1 MIKQVTH
8 IVPVGFTKE
17 KLIEGI
23 KQFPFHKII
32 LVLGKEEVSGERRA
46 RRTAKEIERAFK
58 DIAEVEYLYVDKE
71 DVLNASLE
79 LIKAIKRER
88 SEGREVM
95 LNASGS
101 LRNLSIA
108 CYISALLSNAKI
120 YTTISKYE
128 DGEVVGVEKVV
139 PIPFIPIRDVSDEQM
154 EILKALKR
162 EAPSIDELIYR
173 MKPEIRKGSNEH
185 NSERARVS
193 HHLRKLKKW
202 GLVDTEKA
210 GKNLRIRLTKLGKV
224 YVAGRGG

>member
-1 MIKQVTH
+1 MDYYH
-8 IVPVGFTKE
+8 IRKVKW
-17 KLIEGI
+17 
-23 KQFPFHKII
+23 
-32 LVLGKEEVSGERRA
+32 LG
-46 RRTAKEIERAFK
+46 EISR
-58 DIAEVEYLYVDKE
+58 D
-71 DVLNASLE
+71 
-79 LIKAIKRER
+79 
-88 SEGREVM
+88 
-95 LNASGS
+95 
-101 LRNLSIA
+101 
-108 CYISALLSNAKI
+108 LLSTSTKNTLGAISTLFEIGENA
-120 YTTISKYE
+120 
-128 DGEVVGVEKVV
+128 
-139 PIPFIPIRDVSDEQM
+139 RD